1 MARKSGLGK
10 GLDALFLDNSAE
22 QSSATT
28 MKLTDIEPNKNQPR
42 KTFDEAALTTLADSI
57 RQHGVIQPL
66 VVRPLSTGGYQIIA
80 GERRWRACRMLGLA
94 EVPVLIK
101 EMDDKQVME
110 VALIENLQ
118 REDLNPIEEALGY
131 KQLMDEYDLTQDQVA
146 TRVGKSRPAVANALR
161 LLNLPKQVIGLV
173 ENGNLSFGQAK
184 AILAFEDET
193 DMITMANLAVRKGM
207 TVRELEKLSKKSA
220 KTDRTSPLKSK
231 RDHYYDELEIAMR
244 DELHRKIKID
254 IAKGEQGTLHIDFYS
269 REELADLAKRLTNIN
284 EER

>member
-10 GLDALFLDNSAE
+10 GLDALFQDNSAE
-22 QSSATT
+22 ESSSTT
-28 MKLTDIEPNKNQPR
+28 MKLSEIEPNKNQPR

-66 VVRPLSTGGYQIIA
+66 VVRPIASGGYQIIA

-94 EVPVLIK
+94 EVPVIIR

-131 KQLMDEYDLTQDQVA
+131 KQLMEEYDLTQDQVA
-146 TRVGKSRPAVANALR
+146 TRVGKSRPAVGNALR

-173 ENGNLSFGQAK
+173 ENGDLSFGQAK
-184 AILAFEDET
+184 AILSFEDET

-207 TVRELEKLSKKSA
+207 TVRELEKLSKKTEQREKSA
-220 KTDRTSPLKSK
+220 PPKSK
-231 RDHYYDELEIAMR
+231 RDHYFDELEIALH
-244 DELHRKIKID
+244 DELHRKVKIEVNRE
-254 IAKGEQGTLHIDFYS
+254 EQGTLHIDFYNK
-269 REELADLAKRLTNIN
+269 EELAEFAKRLTNMI
-284 EER
+284 

>member
-1 MARKSGLGK
+1 
-10 GLDALFLDNSAE
+10 
-22 QSSATT
+22 

-184 AILAFEDET
+184 AILSFEDET

-220 KTDRTSPLKSK
+220 KAERTVPLKSK

-254 IAKGEQGTLHIDFYS
+254 LAKEEQGTLHIDFYS
-269 REELADLAKRLTNIN
+269 KEELADLARRLTNMN